1 MTHPDPSQPTTLQPT
16 AAQPAAA
23 PRAGTPSDSGLGRPD
38 STCHPPDRDPWDPS
52 ATGQTHC
59 GGHGGGVRLEPPAP
73 ARMPPRWPVPHLSAP
88 PLPRFGPLGG
98 RSGPGSTQGSP
109 LARWLVDPGG
119 YLREAGAWW
128 WSALIVYG
136 PLAGAG
142 VILASI
148 AAVSLRRMID
158 IRRLERWHT
167 RARWVLIV
175 LPPTVEPE
183 GGQRLWERLHAI
195 ARPWHVR
202 LRHGQPHVGFETFA
216 EPGRIVIG
224 MWVPSVIPPG
234 LVEHAIRG
242 AWPGVGV
249 DTTQSDIPD
258 PVPDPPF
265 DRIRVTEGARLVLGR
280 HSALPLR
287 THHTA
292 DPLRV
297 ILASL
302 HGLSDGQ
309 SACIQILARPLTGG
323 LRVMLARRAAIRMAT
338 SPTVKPSLLAMH
350 STGGRLARLALD
362 AGFALLRLLLDVLSP
377 TTLATTS
384 GGRGAGYRDQP
395 GRRGTRPPFTRD
407 IASASGTKTGAA
419 QSMWAVQ
426 TVLVTSTTVAADAT
440 PAAAR
445 NTRQACRGD
454 AATLAAGFRVFA
466 AHNQLRRRRL
476 RHPDSLGLRAM
487 PGLLGG
493 QLMGTDELAAL
504 AHLPLDERT
513 AGLDRAGA
521 NPVAP
526 PPGIP
531 TGDTTPTPTDSG
543 TGGATASTGRP
554 GEPATGEAAAA
565 TGQTTAAPSGP
576 TTTPAAAPTP
586 SSGPTEVP
594 VTAPAIAT
602 PPAPTA
608 PPGVA
613 AAAPV
618 TPASTPTGAAG
629 RVRARNLPPGP
640 GRAVANWAGA
650 VVLGDSNAGTRRP
663 IALSVRD
670 RSRHLLLLG
679 STGCGKSC
687 LMARMVLADAA
698 TGRGV
703 VLCDPKTDAALDV
716 YDRLDPAARERL
728 VLIDPD
734 APGPVPLLNLLDP
747 HDPVAVDN
755 LVAIFASIYRRSWGD
770 RIAES
775 FRMGCQAVIAH
786 YHHRARQAADQG
798 QDLSEVEIPTLR
810 DVLNL
815 LTKAPNRQR
824 IVSDL
829 AASSDEMDRD
839 VATFWAA
846 FHRRSDAGQDRDSA
860 AVLNKLRGLLIRD
873 RFTRA
878 LLTGDGP
885 PMDMTAVLDGGI
897 CLARLP
903 EGLLGADTTSLI
915 GSLLVAK
922 VWQATTARARQR
934 EHERA
939 PAALYLDEAHRF
951 LHLHTPID
959 TMLSQ
964 ARGFGLGMVLALQ
977 NFAQLGT
984 REIREGVSANTLH
997 KLFFRLSTED
1007 AAYAERHTYPLL
1019 TAHDLSHLD
1028 NFTAAARLQPDGI
1041 DRPAFTLQTRPL
1053 PNPAIG
1059 TGPQPATTTNTQT
1072 RGETTGGPA

>member
-1 MTHPDPSQPTTLQPT
+1 MTHTAPSQPTPT
-16 AAQPAAA
+16 QRISADSACPS
-23 PRAGTPSDSGLGRPD
+23 PRGDLSDGGWGGDPHVSG
-38 STCHPPDRDPWDPS
+38 H
-52 ATGQTHC
+52 THC
-59 GGHGGGVRLEPPAP
+59 GGDGGGIGVRLQPPAP
-73 ARMPPRWPVPHLSAP
+73 ARMPPPWPVPHLTP
-88 PLPRFGPLGG
+88 LPLPRFPPLRSGP
-98 RSGPGSTQGSP
+98 GPGSTQGSP

-119 YLREAGAWW
+119 YLREVGAWW

-142 VILASI
+142 VILASV

-158 IRRLERWHT
+158 ISRLERWHT

-195 ARPWHVR
+195 ARPWRHR
-202 LRHGQPHVGFETFA
+202 LRHGQPHVGFEIFA

-224 MWVPSVIPPG
+224 MWVPSAVPPG

-249 DTTQSDIPD
+249 DITQSDIPD
-258 PVPDPPF
+258 PVPDPPPGQ
-265 DRIRVTEGARLVLGR
+265 IRVTEGARLVLGR
-280 HSALPLR
+280 HAALPLR
-287 THHTA
+287 THHTV

-297 ILASL
+297 VLASL

-350 STGGRLARLALD
+350 SPGGRLARLALD
-362 AGFALLRLLLDVLSP
+362 AVLAMVRLLLDVLSP
-377 TTLATTS
+377 TTLAPTS
-384 GGRGAGYRDQP
+384 GSRGGGYRDQP
-395 GRRGTRPPFTRD
+395 GRRGPRPPFTRD
-407 IASASGTKTGAA
+407 IASATGTKTGAA

-476 RHPDSLGLRAM
+476 RHPDGLGLRAM

-531 TGDTTPTPTDSG
+531 TGDTTPTATDSA
-543 TGGATASTGRP
+543 TGST
-554 GEPATGEAAAA
+554 GEPATGEAADAA
-565 TGQTTAAPSGP
+565 TERTTPTAPSGP

-586 SSGPTEVP
+586 PSEPTGAP
-594 VTAPAIAT
+594 ATAPTDTT
-602 PPAPTA
+602 PPVAAPTA
-608 PPGVA
+608 AP

-618 TPASTPTGAAG
+618 TTASTPTGAQG
-629 RVRARNLPPGP
+629 RVRARTLPPGP
-640 GRAVANWAGA
+640 GPGPGRGRAVANWAGA

-670 RSRHLLLLG
+670 RARHLLLLG

-716 YDRLDPAARERL
+716 YDRLDSAARERL
-728 VLIDPD
+728 VLLDPD

-786 YHHRARQAADQG
+786 YHHRARQAADQA
-798 QDLSEVEIPTLR
+798 QDVSEVEIPTLR

-815 LTKAPNRQR
+815 LTKAPSRQR

-1007 AAYAERHTYPLL
+1007 AAYAERHTHPLL
-1019 TAHDLSHLD
+1019 TAHDLAHLD
-1028 NFTAAARLQPDGI
+1028 NFTAAARLHPDGI

-1053 PNPAIG
+1053 PNPA
-1059 TGPQPATTTNTQT
+1059 TPSPAT
-1072 RGETTGGPA
+1072 GSGPSGGSA

>member
-1 MTHPDPSQPTTLQPT
+1 MTHRNPSPPIVQSS
-16 AAQPAAA
+16 APALHD
-23 PRAGTPSDSGLGRPD
+23 AGPQRPE
-38 STCHPPDRDPWDPS
+38 SVCPPPERDPWDPFAAVRS
-52 ATGQTHC
+52 HC
-59 GGHGGGVRLEPPAP
+59 GGQGGGQGGGGVRLEPPAP
-73 ARMPPRWPVPHLSAP
+73 ARMPPPWPVPHLTPP
-88 PLPRFGPLGG
+88 PLPRFSPW
-98 RSGPGSTQGSP
+98 RAGPGQHTG
-109 LARWLVDPGG
+109 LARWLIDPGG
-119 YLREAGAWW
+119 YWREASAWW

-136 PLAGAG
+136 PMAGAG
-142 VILASI
+142 VILASV
-148 AAVSLRRMID
+148 AALTLRRMLD
-158 IRRLERWHT
+158 ISRLQRWHT

-175 LPPTVEPE
+175 LPPTVEAE
-183 GGQRLWERLHAI
+183 GGLRLWERLHAI
-195 ARPWHVR
+195 ARPWYHR
-202 LRHGQPHVGFETFA
+202 LRHGQPHVGFEIFA
-216 EPGRIVIG
+216 QPGRIVIG
-224 MWVPSVIPPG
+224 MWVPSAIPPG
-234 LVEHAIRG
+234 LVEDSIRG

-249 DTTQSDIPD
+249 DMIQAEIPD
-258 PVPDPPF
+258 PVPDPPPG
-265 DRIRVTEGARLVLGR
+265 RIRVSEGARLVLGR
-280 HSALPLR
+280 HCALPLR
-287 THHTA
+287 THHTT

-297 ILASL
+297 VLASL

-323 LRVMLARRAAIRMAT
+323 LRVTLARRAAIRMAT
-338 SPTVKPSLLAMH
+338 SPTVKPSLLALH
-350 STGGRLARLALD
+350 SPGGRLARLTLD
-362 AGFALLRLLLDVLSP
+362 AMFAVVRLLLDVLSP
-377 TTLATTS
+377 TTLAPTS
-384 GGRGAGYRDQP
+384 GRGGGYRDQT
-395 GRRGTRPPFTRD
+395 GRRGPRPPFARD
-407 IASASGTKTGAA
+407 IAAATGTKTGAA

-426 TVLVTSTTVAADAT
+426 TALVTSTTLPADAT
-440 PAAAR
+440 DTATR
-445 NTRQACRGD
+445 NTRRACRGD
-454 AATLAAGFRVFA
+454 AASLAAGFRVFA

-476 RHPDSLGLRAM
+476 PHPEGLGLRAM
-487 PGLLGG
+487 PGMFGG

-531 TGDTTPTPTDSG
+531 TGDTTPTT
-543 TGGATASTGRP
+543 TATAAGSTNAPDG
-554 GEPATGEAAAA
+554 GTASAAGAA
-565 TGQTTAAPSGP
+565 TGH
-576 TTTPAAAPTP
+576 TTPTPPAATVAVTGAAAPAASEPAALP
-586 SSGPTEVP
+586 STS
-594 VTAPAIAT
+594 
-602 PPAPTA
+602 
-608 PPGVA
+608 
-613 AAAPV
+613 
-618 TPASTPTGAAG
+618 TGARG
-629 RVRARNLPPGP
+629 RGRGRGRGRAKYVPPGP
-640 GRAVANWAGA
+640 GPRPAVANWAGA

-670 RSRHLLLLG
+670 RARHLLLLG

-698 TGRGV
+698 AGRGV

-734 APGPVPLLNLLDP
+734 APGRVPLLNLLDP

-770 RIAES
+770 RIAEA

-786 YHHRARQAADQG
+786 YHHRARLAAGQG
-798 QDLSEVEIPTLR
+798 DDVAGVEIPTLR

-824 IVSDL
+824 IVNDL
-829 AASSDEMDRD
+829 SGSLDEMDRD

-885 PMDMTAVLDGGI
+885 PLDMTAVLDGGI

-922 VWQATTARARQR
+922 VWQATTARARIR

-1028 NFTAAARLQPDGI
+1028 NFTAAARLHPDGI

-1053 PNPAIG
+1053 PDPPNPTSTSTNG
-1059 TGPQPATTTNTQT
+1059 TGTGTGTEP
-1072 RGETTGGPA
+1072 GEGPA